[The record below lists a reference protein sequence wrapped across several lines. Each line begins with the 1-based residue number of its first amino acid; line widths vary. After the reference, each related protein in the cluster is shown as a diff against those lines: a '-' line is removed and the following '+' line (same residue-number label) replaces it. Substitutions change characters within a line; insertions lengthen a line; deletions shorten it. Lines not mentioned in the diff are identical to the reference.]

1 MSPRFHF
8 FILLPQGFKSFPSDL
23 LRMRWCNLVY
33 MECLWMIKLMMVGF
47 CSVGGGRGGWCYSGW
62 YVWDLRTLAQF
73 QGSEMFPE
81 LFQDFMD
88 SSWRNKH
95 DSFWHVVLTEY
106 FYVISTFLWVIVVSN
121 FLPLKIYKNLV
132 LSLSTC
138 ITFTA
143 NSQADNYFYKYICV
157 SNIIQKS
164 FFYRKKSFFSVDY
177 VKINELHVIH
187 TWCCMQS

>member
-23 LRMRWCNLVY
+23 LQMRWCNLVY
-33 MECLWMIKLMMVGF
+33 MKCLWMIKLMMVGF
-47 CSVGGGRGGWCYSGW
+47 CSVGGGGWCYSGW

-88 SSWRNKH
+88 SSWCNKH
-95 DSFWHVVLTEY
+95 DSFWHVVLTGY

-138 ITFTA
+138 IIFTA
-143 NSQADNYFYKYICV
+143 NSQADNYFHKYICV

-164 FFYRKKSFFSVDY
+164 FF
-177 VKINELHVIH
+177 L
-187 TWCCMQS
+187 